1 MIEPTIRR
9 LVVETL
15 KIDEERYTEDLAA
28 GDIPE
33 WDSLAHV
40 NLLMAVE
47 REFRITF
54 DVADAAEIETVGDLI
69 EAVGRSR

>member
-1 MIEPTIRR
+1 MIEHAIQR

-15 KIDEERYTEDLAA
+15 KIDDHVYTEDLAA

-33 WDSLAHV
+33 WDSLAHI

-47 REFRITF
+47 REFRITL
-54 DVADAAEIETVGDLI
+54 DVADAAEIESVGDLI
-69 EAVGRSR
+69 DAVKRYR